1 MKMPKQDRRNKRLS
15 KPPILSAVLL
25 LNILLVG
32 LADPVSAQGAQG
44 SDQAPPGS
52 FLQSGAQP
60 QLQQQP
66 APNYAYNSPPIN
78 QGQYINQGQP
88 IYQAQPMLN
97 QGQFVNQ
104 AQPMLNQAQPMNQA
118 QFMNQAQ
125 PMLNQAQPMNQAQ
138 FMNQAQ
144 PMPNQQFQQQ
154 NFNGAPSQFQSQGL
168 PPYQGNQ
175 NNGFASQAPDL
186 TQQNWV
192 QQGMVQQNQNL
203 GQNSQSVNSNLPAG
217 WTADFPSMDDFNK
230 GNLQS
235 QSQSQ
240 TQSQSQPET
249 GATSQNQPSALAGT
263 GAVAAGIGSA
273 LVRGLGAVM
282 AAKSGYGYGSPYG
295 MSPYGMSPYGY
306 SGGAMGSPMGGLLG
320 NSMRMMGGSP
330 YGMSPYGMSPY
341 GYNANPVNSLI
352 NQGIYRMFSR

>member
-1 MKMPKQDRRNKRLS
+1 M
-15 KPPILSAVLL
+15 
-25 LNILLVG
+25 
-32 LADPVSAQGAQG
+32 
-44 SDQAPPGS
+44 
-52 FLQSGAQP
+52 
-60 QLQQQP
+60 
-66 APNYAYNSPPIN
+66 N
-78 QGQYINQGQP
+78 QGQSINQAQP
-88 IYQAQPMLN
+88 MYQAQPMP
-97 QGQFVNQ
+97 NQ
-104 AQPMLNQAQPMNQA
+104 AQPMLNQAQPMNPGQFMNQA
-118 QFMNQAQ
+118 QPMSQAQPMNPGQFMNQAQ
-125 PMLNQAQPMNQAQ
+125 PML
-138 FMNQAQ
+138 
-144 PMPNQQFQQQ
+144 NQQFQQQ
-154 NFNGAPSQFQSQGL
+154 NFNGAPSQFQSQSL

-175 NNGFASQAPDL
+175 NSNGFANQAPDL
-186 TQQNWV
+186 TQQNGV

-203 GQNSQSVNSNLPAG
+203 GQSSQSVNSNLPAG

-240 TQSQSQPET
+240 SQTQNQSQSQSET
-249 GATSQNQPSALAGT
+249 AATSQNQPSALAGT

-306 SGGAMGSPMGGLLG
+306 SGAAMGSPMGGLLG

>member
-1 MKMPKQDRRNKRLS
+1 MPKQDISNKRLS

-25 LNILLVG
+25 LNILLAG
-32 LADPVSAQGAQG
+32 LAGPVSAQGAQG

-66 APNYAYNSPPIN
+66 APNYSYNSPPIN
-78 QGQYINQGQP
+78 QG
-88 IYQAQPMLN
+88 
-97 QGQFVNQ
+97 
-104 AQPMLNQAQPMNQA
+104 

-125 PMLNQAQPMNQAQ
+125 PMLNQGQFINQAQPMPNQGQFINQAQPMYQAQPMSQAQPMNQAQ
-138 FMNQAQ
+138 
-144 PMPNQQFQQQ
+144 PMLNQQFQQQ
-154 NFNGAPSQFQSQGL
+154 NFNGAPSQFQSQSL

-175 NNGFASQAPDL
+175 NSNGFASQAPDL
-186 TQQNWV
+186 TQQNGV

-203 GQNSQSVNSNLPAG
+203 GQSSQSVNSNLPAG

-240 TQSQSQPET
+240 TQSQTQNQSQSET
-249 GATSQNQPSALAGT
+249 ASTSQNQPSALAGT

-282 AAKSGYGYGSPYG
+282 AAKSGYGYGSPYGMSPYG

>member
-1 MKMPKQDRRNKRLS
+1 MPKQDRRNKRLS

-25 LNILLVG
+25 LNILLAG
-32 LADPVSAQGAQG
+32 LAVPVSAQGAQG

-66 APNYAYNSPPIN
+66 APNYSYNSPPIN
-78 QGQYINQGQP
+78 QGQFI
-88 IYQAQPMLN
+88 
-97 QGQFVNQ
+97 
-104 AQPMLNQAQPMNQA
+104 NQAQPMNQA

-125 PMLNQAQPMNQAQ
+125 PMLNQGQ
-138 FMNQAQ
+138 FINQAQ
-144 PMPNQQFQQQ
+144 PMYQAQPMPNQGQFINQAQPMLNQQFQQQ
-154 NFNGAPSQFQSQGL
+154 NFNGAPSQFQSQSL

-175 NNGFASQAPDL
+175 NSNGFASQAPDL
-186 TQQNWV
+186 TQQNGV

-203 GQNSQSVNSNLPAG
+203 GQSSQSVNSNLPAG

-230 GNLQS
+230 GSLQS

-240 TQSQSQPET
+240 TQNQSQSET
-249 GATSQNQPSALAGT
+249 AATSQNQPSALAGT

>member
-1 MKMPKQDRRNKRLS
+1 MKMPKQDISNKRLS

-32 LADPVSAQGAQG
+32 LAGPVSAQGAQG

-66 APNYAYNSPPIN
+66 APNYSYNSPPIN
-78 QGQYINQGQP
+78 QGQFMNQGQSINQAQP
-88 IYQAQPMLN
+88 MYQAQPMP
-97 QGQFVNQ
+97 NQ
-104 AQPMLNQAQPMNQA
+104 AQPMLNQAQPMNPG

-125 PMLNQAQPMNQAQ
+125 PML
-138 FMNQAQ
+138 
-144 PMPNQQFQQQ
+144 NQQFQQQ
-154 NFNGAPSQFQSQGL
+154 NFNGAPSQFQSQSL

-175 NNGFASQAPDL
+175 NSNGFANQAPDL
-186 TQQNWV
+186 TQQNGV

-203 GQNSQSVNSNLPAG
+203 GQSSQSVNSNLPAG

-240 TQSQSQPET
+240 SQTQNQSQSQSET
-249 GATSQNQPSALAGT
+249 AATSQNQPSALAGT

-306 SGGAMGSPMGGLLG
+306 SGAAMGSPMGGLLG